1 MAEQLLLHDALR
13 AELVLVFKEKQ
24 NFHFSR
30 RFRISRQ
37 EGFSGLLQE
46 KPTLNRWFA
55 VHFRANNLGCARL
68 GLSVGKRHIRGA
80 AQRNRLKRKIR
91 ESFRLQARSGLQL
104 QQDVIVRLRRPIEKT
119 EQSQVLFELAEMLQG
134 ILANK

>member
-1 MAEQLLLHDALR
+1 VVEQLLPLVELRVEPALAFK
-13 AELVLVFKEKQ
+13 AEQ

-46 KPTLNRWFA
+46 RPLLNRWFA
-55 VHFRANNLGCARL
+55 VHFRSNSSGCARL
-68 GLSVGKRHIRGA
+68 GLSVGKRHIPGA

-91 ESFRLQARSGLQL
+91 ESFRLQVRSGL
-104 QQDVIVRLRRPIEKT
+104 QQDVIIRLRRPIEKA
-119 EQSQVLFELAEMLQG
+119 EQSQVFSVLTEMLKG
-134 ILANK
+134 VLANK

>member
-1 MAEQLLLHDALR
+1 MQRVEPALEFKAEQ
-13 AELVLVFKEKQ
+13 
-24 NFHFSR
+24 HFRFTR

-46 KPTLNRWFA
+46 KPLLNRWFA
-55 VHFRANNLGCARL
+55 VHSRPNGTGCARL
-68 GLSVGKRHIRGA
+68 GLSVGKRHIPGA

-91 ESFRLQARSGLQL
+91 ESFRLQVRSGL
-104 QQDVIVRLRRPIEKT
+104 QQDVIVRLRRPIEKS
-119 EQSQVLFELAEMLQG
+119 EQSQVFSALAEILKG

>member
-1 MAEQLLLHDALR
+1 M
-13 AELVLVFKEKQ
+13 VFKAVP

-46 KPTLNRWFA
+46 RPLLNRWFA
-55 VHFRANNLGCARL
+55 IHSRPNNSGCARL
-68 GLSVGKRHIRGA
+68 GLSVGKRHIPGA

-91 ESFRLQARSGLQL
+91 ESFRLQIRSGL
-104 QQDVIVRLRRPIEKT
+104 QQDVIVRLRRPIEKS
-119 EQSQVLFELAEMLQG
+119 EQSQVFFALSEILKG
-134 ILANK
+134 VLANK

>member
-1 MAEQLLLHDALR
+1 LLLVEQRVEPA
-13 AELVLVFKEKQ
+13 LVFKARQ
-24 NFHFSR
+24 HFHFHR

-46 KPTLNRWFA
+46 KPILNRWFA
-55 VHFRANNLGCARL
+55 VHTRSNCLGCARL
-68 GLSVGKRHIRGA
+68 GLSVAKRHIVGA

-91 ESFRLQARSGLQL
+91 ESFRLQVRSGL

-119 EQSQVLFELAEMLQG
+119 ELSLVFSELEEMLKRV
-134 ILANK
+134 LANK

>member
-1 MAEQLLLHDALR
+1 MFKAE
-13 AELVLVFKEKQ
+13 K

-46 KPTLNRWFA
+46 KPILNRWFA
-55 VHFRANNLGCARL
+55 VHSRPNDSGCARL
-68 GLSVGKRHIRGA
+68 GLSVGKRHIPGA

-91 ESFRLQARSGLQL
+91 ESFRLQTRGGI
-104 QQDVIVRLRRPIEKT
+104 QQDVIVRLRRPVEEA
-119 EQSQVLFELAEMLQG
+119 EQTRVFSALAEMLKDV
-134 ILANK
+134 LANK

>member
-1 MAEQLLLHDALR
+1 MQLLPLAVPR
-13 AELVLVFKEKQ
+13 VEPVLVFKAGQ

-46 KPTLNRWFA
+46 KPLLNRWFA
-55 VHFRANNLGCARL
+55 VHSRPNNSGCARL
-68 GLSVGKRHIRGA
+68 GLSVGKRHIPGA

-91 ESFRLQARSGLQL
+91 ESFRLQDRSGL
-104 QQDVIVRLRRPIEKT
+104 QQDVIVRLRRPIEKA
-119 EQSQVLFELAEMLQG
+119 ELSLVFSVLAEMLKRV
-134 ILANK
+134 LANK